1 MFSLFGGLYLG
12 WALGA
17 NDAANAF
24 GTAVA
29 SRIIS
34 FKRACVL
41 CALAVI
47 VGATLQGAGG
57 IQTLSALA
65 NQTQSTLLVVAISAA
80 ITVTIMTIL
89 RLPIS
94 ASQAMVGSIVGVGLA
109 TGHVNWT
116 GVGKV
121 VLCWLATP
129 VGAMAISCGLY
140 LLIDLIIRRVPM
152 SMLTR
157 DKILWSGL
165 VLVGTY
171 ASYALGA
178 NNVANATGIF
188 SGQVGLTDQELGFLG
203 GAAIALGVMTYS
215 RRVMMTVGSGVMR
228 LEAFTALVAVSSM
241 ALTVHTFA
249 LIGVPV
255 STSHAIIGAI
265 MGIGLMRGAHL
276 VRFRVLRNIAYGWL
290 LTPVVSLILAAA
302 GYALFGRSASML
314 GSFLP

>member
-1 MFSLFGGLYLG
+1 MG

-34 FKRACVL
+34 FRRACIL
-41 CALAVI
+41 CALAV
-47 VGATLQGAGG
+47 VAGATLQGAGG
-57 IQTLSALA
+57 IRTLSALT
-65 NQTQSTLLVVAISAA
+65 NQTQNTLLVVAIAA
-80 ITVTIMTIL
+80 AVTVTLMTAF

-94 ASQAMVGSIVGVGLA
+94 ASQAIVGSIVGVGLA
-109 TGHVNWT
+109 TGDVHWQ
-116 GVGKV
+116 GLGKV
-121 VLCWLATP
+121 VLCWFATP
-129 VGAMAISCGLY
+129 LGAMAISCIIY
-140 LLIDLIIRRVPM
+140 LLLDLILRRVPM
-152 SMLTR
+152 SILTR

-188 SGQVGLTDQELGFLG
+188 SGQVGLTDKELSFLG

-249 LIGVPV
+249 IIGVPV

-276 VRFRVLRNIAYGWL
+276 VRFRILRNIIYGWL
-290 LTPVVSLILAAA
+290 LTPIVSLILAAA
-302 GYALFGRSASML
+302 GYALFSGSKSMF
-314 GSFLP
+314 GGFLP

>member
-1 MFSLFGGLYLG
+1 MFSLLGGLYLG
-12 WALGA
+12 WALGT

-34 FKRACVL
+34 LRRACIL
-41 CALAVI
+41 CALAVM

-57 IQTLSALA
+57 IRTLSTLA
-65 NQTQSTLLVVAISAA
+65 HQTQSTLLIVAVSAA
-80 ITVTIMTIL
+80 ITVTLMTIL

-94 ASQAMVGSIVGVGLA
+94 ASQAIVGSIVGVGLA
-109 TGHVNWT
+109 TGHVHWQ
-116 GVGKV
+116 GLGKV

-129 VGAMAISCGLY
+129 LGAMGISCVIY
-140 LLIDLIIRRVPM
+140 VLLDLVIRRVPM
-152 SMLTR
+152 GMLTR

-165 VLVGTY
+165 VLMGTY

-188 SGQVGLTDQELGFLG
+188 SGQIGMTDRELAFLG
-203 GAAIALGVMTYS
+203 GGAIALGVMTFS

-241 ALTVHTFA
+241 ALTVHAFA
-249 LIGVPV
+249 IIGVPV
-255 STSHAIIGAI
+255 SSSHAIIGAI

-276 VRFRVLRNIAYGWL
+276 VRFRILRNIIYGWL
-290 LTPVVSLILAAA
+290 LTPVVSLVLAAA
-302 GYALFGRSASML
+302 GYALFSGSTSMFGRL
-314 GSFLP
+314 LP